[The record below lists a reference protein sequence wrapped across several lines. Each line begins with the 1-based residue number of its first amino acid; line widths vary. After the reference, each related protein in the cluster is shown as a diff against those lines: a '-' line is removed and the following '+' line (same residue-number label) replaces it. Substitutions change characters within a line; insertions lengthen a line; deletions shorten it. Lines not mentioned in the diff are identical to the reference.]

1 MEDAMVE
8 EKEVLLG
15 EYYQLST
22 TMYDVLVH
30 GKAEEFFAL
39 LEKRDEYIASINK
52 LDAASGMRLKNE
64 RVENL
69 LNDLLKIEQSI
80 QIELQ
85 KTLGKLSQQVRFAQN
100 EKFLTKQY
108 EETIMVSKGV
118 FYDEKK

>member
-108 EETIMVSKGV
+108 EETITVSKGV